1 MTDGKSLLSFV
12 IYLLIAV
19 LGAALGSFFNVVID
33 RVPRGKSIIKPPSHC
48 TACGKQLPAWQNIP
62 IYSYIVQK
70 GRCKNCGAKIH
81 WHHLVVEIVTPLLLL
96 ILALLYGVENLAFWK
111 FAVMFGF
118 LIPIFFID
126 AFHQL
131 IPLLL
136 SLPMLALGLAFSFAQ
151 SSFRFKEFFRGYLL
165 PTVLL
170 FFFLYALA
178 LTWEKIFKKE
188 GLGGGDVILIPALA
202 AYFGT
207 IHIPFVILL
216 ASVLGI
222 IYFLIFVRK
231 ADQVFAFGPF
241 LAFAGVL
248 WALVGDILLL
258 SAGLRL

>member
-48 TACGKQLPAWQNIP
+48 TACGKELPAWQNIP
-62 IYSYIVQK
+62 IFSYIVQK

-81 WHHLVVEIVTPLLLL
+81 WHHLVVEIVTPLLFL

-131 IPLLL
+131 IPLVL
-136 SLPMLALGLAFSFAQ
+136 SLPMLGLGLILSFAQ
-151 SSFRFKEFFRGYLL
+151 TYSSPAFFFQVYFL
-165 PTVLL
+165 PSLLL
-170 FFFLYALA
+170 FILLYALA
-178 LTWEKIFKKE
+178 LAWEKIFKKE
-188 GLGGGDVILIPALA
+188 GLGGGDVILIPALST
-202 AYFGT
+202 YFGAP
-207 IHIPFVILL
+207 HIPFVILL

-222 IYFLIFVRK
+222 VYFLIFVRK